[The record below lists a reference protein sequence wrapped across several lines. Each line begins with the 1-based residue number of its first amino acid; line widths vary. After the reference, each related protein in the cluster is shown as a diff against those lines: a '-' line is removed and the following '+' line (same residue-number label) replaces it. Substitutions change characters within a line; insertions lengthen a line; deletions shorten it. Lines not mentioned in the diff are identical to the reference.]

1 MMIRIWNSGGKGFG
15 MHALVNRAIQCFV
28 TDTHG
33 ATVWQSVLRAAELD
47 SAGFEILL
55 PHDPS
60 VTRNLINAAMVVL
73 QRTKADLL
81 EDTGTYL
88 VSHPHVE
95 ALRRLLRFGGE
106 GYVDFLHSL
115 DDLRDRARLAVAD
128 LDLPELELHDHAAD
142 RFSLQCM
149 TGAPYRSDDTLEGFG
164 YVMMGVLRAM
174 ADDYGA
180 LVLLELAGGGVGCEV
195 IEISLIEQGYS
206 AGRRFELGRR
216 AG

>member
-1 MMIRIWNSGGKGFG
+1 
-15 MHALVNRAIQCFV
+15 MHALINGAIQCFV

-33 ATVWQSVLRAAELD
+33 GDVWQNLLRHAGLD
-47 SAGFEILL
+47 SAGFETLL
-55 PHDPS
+55 RHDPS
-60 VTRNLINAAMVVL
+60 LTQSLIDAGACVL
-73 QRTKADLL
+73 QRPKAEML
-81 EDTGTYL
+81 EDIGTYL

-115 DDLRDRARLAVAD
+115 DDLHDRARLAVSD

-149 TGAPYRSDDTLEGFG
+149 TGAPYRPDTALQGFG
-164 YVMMGVLRAM
+164 HVMMGVLRAM

-180 LVLLELAGGGVGCEV
+180 LVVLELASGRTGCEV

-206 AGRRFELGRR
+206 AGRQFDLGRR

>member
-1 MMIRIWNSGGKGFG
+1 
-15 MHALVNRAIQCFV
+15 MHALVNRAIQCFL

-33 ATVWQSVLRAAELD
+33 ATLWQSVLRHAGLD
-47 SAGFEILL
+47 SAGFETLL

-60 VTRNLINAAMVVL
+60 VTRNLIDAATVVL
-73 QRTKADLL
+73 RRSRADLL
-81 EDTGTYL
+81 EDMGTYL

-95 ALRRLLRFGGE
+95 ALRHLLRFGGE

-128 LDLPELELHDHAAD
+128 LDLPELELQDHAAD

-149 TGAPYRSDDTLEGFG
+149 TGALYRSDDPLEGFG
-164 YVMMGVLRAM
+164 HVMMGVLRAM

-180 LVLLELAGGGVGCEV
+180 LVVLDIVKCGAGGEV

>member
-1 MMIRIWNSGGKGFG
+1 

-28 TDTHG
+28 TDTQG
-33 ATVWQSVLRAAELD
+33 RAVWHNVLREAGLD
-47 SAGFEILL
+47 SAAFETLMR
-55 PHDPS
+55 HDPS
-60 VTRNLINAAMVVL
+60 LTQNLIDAAMVVM
-73 QRTKADLL
+73 QRPKSDLL

-115 DDLRDRARLAVAD
+115 DDLRDRARLAVSD

-164 YVMMGVLRAM
+164 HVMMGVLRAM

-180 LVLLELAGGGVGCEV
+180 LVVLDLAGGGEGCEV

-206 AGRRFELGRR
+206 TGRRFDLGRR